1 MYTCLAI
8 DDEFS
13 ALEVLTSY
21 IAEQANLKLIKAYSS
36 PIVALSEIIKRTKPV
51 DIIFLDIEK
60 PGLNGLE
67 LAELIKHQTKKLV
80 FTSAHANFAINS
92 YELNA
97 DDFLLKPISQSKF
110 EQATLKLFAS
120 NEIIPRPEND
130 FMLIKSRGQRNQLI
144 KLKIADTI
152 AIEAQEKGTKIYT
165 KSEVILSNCS
175 LSEMAIHLSNEKG
188 FSKIH
193 RSFIIAENQIKIL
206 ERAHVVLHNNLKI
219 SIGRKYADF
228 YHKMT
233 NKN

>member
-13 ALEVLTSY
+13 ALEILTSY
-21 IAEQANLKLIKAYSS
+21 IAEQTNLKLIKAYSN
-36 PIVALSEIIKRTKPV
+36 PLIALSEITKRTKPV
-51 DIIFLDIEK
+51 DIIFLDIEM
-60 PGLNGLE
+60 PGINGLE
-67 LAELIKHQTKKLV
+67 LAELIKHQTKKLI
-80 FTSAHANFAINS
+80 FTTAHANYAINS

-110 EQATLKLFAS
+110 ERATTNLFS
-120 NEIIPRPEND
+120 NDEIVHPPENE
-130 FMLIKSRGQRNQLI
+130 FILIKSKMQRNQLI
-144 KLKIADTI
+144 KLKIADAI

-165 KSEVILSNCS
+165 KNEVIFSNSS
-175 LSEMAIHLSNEKG
+175 LSEIAIFLLKVKA
-188 FSKIH
+188 FSQIH
-193 RSFIIAENQIKIL
+193 RSFIISENKIKIL
-206 ERAHVVLHNNLKI
+206 ERSHVVLSNDLKI

>member
-1 MYTCLAI
+1 MP
-8 DDEFS
+8 D
-13 ALEVLTSY
+13 
-21 IAEQANLKLIKAYSS
+21 
-36 PIVALSEIIKRTKPV
+36 
-51 DIIFLDIEK
+51 
-60 PGLNGLE
+60 LNGLE
-67 LAELIKHQTKKLV
+67 LAKLIKHQTKKLV
-80 FTSAHANFAINS
+80 FTTAHANFAINS

-110 EQATLKLFAS
+110 ERTTSKLFYNHDVA
-120 NEIIPRPEND
+120 PRPENE
-130 FMLIKSRGQRNQLI
+130 FLFIKSRGQRNQLI

-175 LSEMAIHLSNEKG
+175 LFEMAIHLANEKG

-193 RSFIIAENQIKIL
+193 RSYIISENKIKTL
-206 ERAHVVLHNNLKI
+206 ERSHVVLNNDLKI

>member
-13 ALEVLTSY
+13 ALEILTSY
-21 IAEQANLKLIKAYSS
+21 IAEQPNLKLVKAYSS

-51 DIIFLDIEK
+51 DIIFLDIEM

-80 FTSAHANFAINS
+80 FTTAHANFAINS

-110 EQATLKLFAS
+110 EQATSKLFS
-120 NEIIPRPEND
+120 NNEITPRPESE

-165 KSEVILSNCS
+165 KNEVIFSSCG
-175 LSEMAIHLSNEKG
+175 LSEIAIHLSNERG

-193 RSFIIAENQIKIL
+193 RSFIIAENRIKTL
-206 ERAHVVLHNNLKI
+206 ERTHVVLHNDLRI

-233 NKN
+233 IKN